1 MFCNKC
7 GAQMVDG
14 ANFCMSCGQPAVQ
27 TAPETQPVV
36 QPVAQAPEAQPVV
49 QPVAQTPE
57 AQPVAQ
63 TPAKKNNFLLG
74 VIGALLG
81 AVVGGAVIVI
91 LGQIGV
97 VAVISGIALLL
108 CVLFGYS
115 KLGGELTKPGMIACI
130 LIMLV
135 TPYLADRVD
144 WAIYFLRWNIAN
156 NFFEAFADVHKYF
169 EMGLLDMSEY
179 TSNLVML
186 YVFVGIGI
194 IGMIASAAKK
204 RK

>member
-14 ANFCMSCGQPAVQ
+14 AKFCMSCGQPAVQ
-27 TAPETQPVV
+27 TAPGAQPVTQPV
-36 QPVAQAPEAQPVV
+36 EAQPVV
-49 QPVAQTPE
+49 QPVMESATQN
-57 AQPVAQ
+57 
-63 TPAKKNNFLLG
+63 PAKKNNLFLG
-74 VIGALLG
+74 IIGALLG
-81 AVVGGAVIVI
+81 AVVGGAVIVAFGQ
-91 LGQIGV
+91 LGLISV
-97 VAVISGIALLL
+97 LSGIALFF
-108 CVLFGYS
+108 CVLFGYG
-115 KLGGELTKPGMIACI
+115 KLGGELTKPGMAVCI
-130 LIMLV
+130 IIMLAA
-135 TPYLADRVD
+135 PYLADRVD

-169 EMGLLDMSEY
+169 EMGLLDKSDY

-194 IGMIASAAKK
+194 IGLIASAAKK